1 MNLLIKY
8 EMGLFIASYKVNEM
22 CKMTLGYILFP
33 YGIKKRLRKLVLSC
47 LVLSCIKVIEFKV
60 MFNSIKVLRK

>member
-22 CKMTLGYILFP
+22 CKIYIFKLFNL
-33 YGIKKRLRKLVLSC
+33 YIDELK
-47 LVLSCIKVIEFKV
+47 
-60 MFNSIKVLRK
+60 

>member
-22 CKMTLGYILFP
+22 CNTTLGYILFP
-33 YGIKKRLRKLVLSC
+33 YGIKKRLRKM
-47 LVLSCIKVIEFKV
+47 VLSCIIVIEFKV
-60 MFNSIKVLRK
+60 IKKKIIFSCLI